1 MIAIMAGVEI
11 PENELEFIA
20 SRSGGPGGQN
30 VNKVSSRITLR
41 FDLERTTA
49 FSDAHRA
56 RIRTRLASR
65 INNEGVLQITSQR
78 TRSQDL
84 NREDVV
90 ARLVE
95 LLRGALHVEKARV
108 RTKATRSSHEERL
121 KEKRERTAVKRAR
134 AIKGSRAWDE

>member
-11 PENELEFIA
+11 PETELEFIA

-49 FSDAHRA
+49 LTAEQRQRVRQKLS
-56 RIRTRLASR
+56 SR
-65 INNEGVLQITSQR
+65 ISNEGVLQISSQR

-84 NREDVV
+84 NREDAV
-90 ARLVE
+90 ARFAE
-95 LLRGALHVEKARV
+95 LLRGALHEDRARV
-108 RTKATRSSHEERL
+108 KTKATRSAREERL
-121 KEKRERTAVKRAR
+121 KEKRVRTAVKQAR
-134 AIKGSRAWDE
+134 AKGSKAWDD